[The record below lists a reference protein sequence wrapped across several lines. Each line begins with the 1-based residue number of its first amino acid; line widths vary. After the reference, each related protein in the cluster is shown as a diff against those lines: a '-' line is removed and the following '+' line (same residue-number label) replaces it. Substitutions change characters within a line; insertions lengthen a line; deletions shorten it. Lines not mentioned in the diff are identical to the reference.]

1 MVTVGEGGGGRDDGR
16 RGGGFHRGRVLR
28 GECARLRS
36 RTDGDGARWVSGSA
50 RGESG
55 RRGRGGAS
63 EEGVWSSTPETR
75 VSRQCRWDI
84 PISGVD
90 SVVERAADRARGDDG
105 GVATHADRADGER
118 VGATRVRTSEAD
130 LASLWGRDM
139 TVTRAVPDIQN
150 TGKESTGANVRGAL
164 ASVGAT
170 ARVREGPGR
179 RGFRVDGTRRR
190 WPSGARISRGF
201 ARAMDGSTG
210 AAPRNASL
218 GTAERTSRRTN
229 NRSVIAAVIQSH
241 TQQKSRWSRN
251 RLEAPRAHLEA
262 RPVDIETRTS
272 PCRRLPSSRRSPAPW
287 WTLRRRPRAWKTSR
301 WRLSLRRGTP
311 PRSASDPRASASAA
325 GACATSITAAGTTAG
340 SAAATTCRCVHRTA
354 RADAP
359 RPRFP
364 TRPAARRRPDRP
376 SR

>member
-1 MVTVGEGGGGRDDGR
+1 MGAAAAGFIAGACCAASARACVRGRTGAGRDGS
-16 RGGGFHRGRVLR
+16 
-28 GECARLRS
+28 A
-36 RTDGDGARWVSGSA
+36 GARA
-50 RGESG
+50 GESG
-55 RRGRGGAS
+55 RRGRAS
-63 EEGVWSSTPETR
+63 EEGVWSEDAGNARFAAVPLGYSHLWR
-75 VSRQCRWDI
+75 RLCCRKGRR
-84 PISGVD
+84 P
-90 SVVERAADRARGDDG
+90 RARDDG

-229 NRSVIAAVIQSH
+229 IGQSH
-241 TQQKSRWSRN
+241 SFSHRSGHPVSRSKSHGGARPSRN

-287 WTLRRRPRAWKTSR
+287 WTLRRRSRAWKTSW

-376 SR
+376 PSR